1 MSKKKKSIKCQITS
15 NGMQYKYVEYSYST
29 LKYNFTSVFPL
40 SAILYFI
47 FDNFSHFVD
56 PD

>member
-1 MSKKKKSIKCQITS
+1 
-15 NGMQYKYVEYSYST
+15 MQYKYVEYSYST